1 MTDTIKNFYDLDA
14 WKKAHHLTLLVYKAT
29 NSFPG
34 EEKYGLTSQLRRASS
49 SVGANIAEGFSRFHF
64 KDKVKFYYQA
74 RGSVSEVQNFLVLAR
89 DLGYLSIE
97 DCAIIGEVSSDS
109 ARLVNGMIRLTEKQ
123 YA

>member
-29 NSFPG
+29 KSFPG